1 MAAAEIVFEVLDTGE
16 LLAVLADAV
25 VSETHRMSGVATE
38 QEVEVGVRITDHY
51 RRDRDTLSLEVVFS
65 DTPLDALEG
74 RDGEFWFGVEG
85 SVRSADISMPDRLVT
100 TRLASGKSPARGV
113 ETEKQGTPALT
124 ASFFQV
130 DGGPITRTVDNW
142 ALLQSARDGAYLAI
156 IRTGLR
162 TYEDMVLLS
171 AETTR
176 EAKDGTW
183 IVCQLEFAQIT
194 QVATELV
201 DVPVT
206 APRNRRTADQGAQA
220 TDGEEQSS
228 QSLAYQGGV
237 ELLSFLRGGG

>member
-1 MAAAEIVFEVLDTGE
+1 MAAADIVFEVPGTGE
-16 LLAVLADAV
+16 LLAVLADVV
-25 VSETHRMSGVATE
+25 VSETHRMSGIATE

-51 RRDRDTLSLEVVFS
+51 RRERDTLSLEVVFS
-65 DTPLDALEG
+65 DTPIDALEG
-74 RDGEFWFGVEG
+74 RDGEFWFGVDG
-85 SVRSADISMPDRLVT
+85 SVRSADIAMPDRLAT

-130 DGGPITRTVDNW
+130 EGPITRTVDNW

-156 IRTGLR
+156 VRTGLR

-206 APRNRRTADQGAQA
+206 APRNRRTAEQGAQA
-220 TDGEEQSS
+220 TDGEEEPS
-228 QSLAYQGGV
+228 QSLAYQGGSA
-237 ELLSFLRGGG
+237 LLSFLRGGG